1 MDQGVNQSGVIQGIL
16 RVRMFGGFALEYAGR
31 PVTFSRSSSTKF
43 IQLLQLL
50 LLSQKQGVPKRQLID
65 SLYAWDEGANK
76 NKNLNNVIYRLKKQL
91 VSAGLPDEDYITL
104 ENGVCRFVSSFPVKV
119 DAEDFDKCAV
129 EAESVIGLEPADR
142 KRKRELMQKAEALY
156 TGEFLPEF
164 GTELWVIEKNLF
176 YKKQYKTVVLE
187 LGKDYHEAGDYQAER
202 ALYQKAAKIYPYD
215 EWQAKE
221 MDCLLAMK
229 EYKEMYEVYEK
240 TARTYCEDMGVPPG
254 EEFLGRLRMM
264 ESQMTHPVGSF
275 EEIKKNLQEMQG
287 EGAYYCHY
295 PSFLDSC
302 HLLARLTE
310 RNGRSIFLL
319 LCGLTEKNGQEIMD
333 REKLEEQMHL
343 LKGVIQETLRR
354 GDLYTRYSRSQY
366 LIILVGTAQEN
377 CATAFMR
384 IQRNWRKA
392 PGRRGELTYS
402 VSSLLQMTEVELI
415 PQDKKPSWGKNT
427 KKWKN

>member
-16 RVRMFGGFALEYAGR
+16 RVRMFGGFALEYAGS

-50 LLSQKQGVPKRQLID
+50 LLSQTQGVPKRQLID

-104 ENGVCRFVSSFPVKV
+104 ENGVCRFVSSFPVEV
-119 DAEDFDKCAV
+119 DVVAFDRYAEEAWTVTGSEPEDKKR
-129 EAESVIGLEPADR
+129 R
-142 KRKRELMQKAEALY
+142 KELMQRAEELY
-156 TGEFLPEF
+156 NGEFLPEF
-164 GTELWVIEKNLF
+164 STELWVIEKNLF
-176 YKKQYKTVVLE
+176 LKKQYRTVILE
-187 LGKDYHEAGDYQAER
+187 LGNCYHEAGDYKSER

-221 MDCLLAMK
+221 MDCLLSMK
-229 EYKEMYEVYEK
+229 EYKQMYEVYEK
-240 TARTYCEDMGVPPG
+240 TAQVYCEDMGVPPG
-254 EEFLGRLRMM
+254 EEYLERLRMM
-264 ESQMTHPVGSF
+264 ESHMTHPVGNF
-275 EEIKKNLQEMQG
+275 EEIKKNLREMETG
-287 EGAYYCHY
+287 GAYYCHY

-319 LCGLTEKNGQEIMD
+319 LCGLTEKNGQEIID
-333 REKLEEQMHL
+333 RDKLEEQMHR
-343 LKGVIQETLRR
+343 LKKVIQTTLRR

-366 LIILVGTAQEN
+366 LVILVGTAQEN
-377 CATAFMR
+377 CSTAFSR
-384 IQRNWRKA
+384 IERNWKKE
-392 PGRRGELTYS
+392 PGSRGRLSYS
-402 VSSLLQMTEVELI
+402 VASLLQITETELL
-415 PQDKKPSWGKNT
+415 PQKNKPTWGKNS
-427 KKWKN
+427 KNWKN